1 MIERRKTPR
10 VSLVAKVET
19 GEGGFAIIAAAGDI
33 SEGGMLIYTAN
44 PWTEGQ
50 VITLKFILPGS
61 TRTIRTKGSIVHV
74 VPQASMRVRFE
85 GMELEDVEEVR
96 HYVKRMLEEPTS
108 DIG

>member
-1 MIERRKTPR
+1 MIERRKKPR
-10 VSLVAKVET
+10 VSLVAKVES

-50 VITLKFILPGS
+50 MVTLKFVLPGS
-61 TRTIRTKGSIVHV
+61 TRTIRTKGSVVHV
-74 VPQASMRVRFE
+74 VPQESMRVRFE
-85 GMELEDVEEVR
+85 GLEREDVEEVR
-96 HYVKRMLEEPTS
+96 HYVKRMLEEPTI

>member
-19 GEGGFAIIAAAGDI
+19 GEGGFAIVAAAGDI

-50 VITLKFILPGS
+50 TVTLQFSLPGS
-61 TRTIRTKGSIVHV
+61 TRTIRTKGTVVHV
-74 VPQASMRVRFE
+74 APQASMRVRFE
-85 GMELEDVEEVR
+85 GLQPEDLEDVRR
-96 HYVKRMLEEPTS
+96 HVKRMLGEPAS
-108 DIG
+108 EIG